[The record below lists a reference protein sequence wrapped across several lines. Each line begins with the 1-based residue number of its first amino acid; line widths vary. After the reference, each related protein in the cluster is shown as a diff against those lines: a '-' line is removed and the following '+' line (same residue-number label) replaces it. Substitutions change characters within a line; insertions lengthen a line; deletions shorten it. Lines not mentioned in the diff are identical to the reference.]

1 MIVNTA
7 EQEVKDVIIY
17 IDVIDICEPKR
28 DVDSFI
34 SVCSLQI
41 QTLLMSFL
49 FDFKKHFVKHKC
61 YYSKFSL
68 LAITQ

>member
-7 EQEVKDVIIY
+7 EQEEKDVIIY

-28 DVDSFI
+28 DVDSYI

-41 QTLLMSFL
+41 QNLLISFL
-49 FDFKKHFVKHKC
+49 FDFKKSFCK
-61 YYSKFSL
+61 
-68 LAITQ
+68 T